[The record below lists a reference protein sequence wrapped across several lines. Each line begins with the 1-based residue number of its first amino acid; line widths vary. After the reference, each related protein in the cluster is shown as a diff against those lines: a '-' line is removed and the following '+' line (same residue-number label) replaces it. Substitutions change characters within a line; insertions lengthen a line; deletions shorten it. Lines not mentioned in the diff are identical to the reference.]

1 MKELIKKYFAVGIGL
16 GLGLATSMFAL
27 SFVLAI
33 LT

>member
-1 MKELIKKYFAVGIGL
+1 MKELIKKYFAVGVGL
-16 GLGLATSMFAL
+16 GLGLAASMFAL

>member
-1 MKELIKKYFAVGIGL
+1 MKELIKKYFAVGVGL
-16 GLGLATSMFAL
+16 GLGFAAAMFAL

>member
-1 MKELIKKYFAVGIGL
+1 MKELIKKYFAVGVGL
-16 GLGLATSMFAL
+16 GLGLATSMFVL